1 MEQLAKD
8 INNKIK
14 QSNLYK
20 EHLFY
25 KNQVESNEEIIKQ
38 KEVLE
43 DLKKKICKDKNEN
56 DVEEYYKVEKEY
68 KSNLVVKEYFKSKEE
83 LYNLLKDIVDILS
96 LN

>member
-20 EHLFY
+20 EYLFY